1 MLRHACGF
9 KLFCPLAAPATGP
22 GGLSARETAKKAG
35 LPQTTVW
42 NWTVGISLPDRV
54 EDFEPLTHLLGCQL
68 GDFRRYL
75 EGGHGDA
82 AITGAAGGA
91 AENTVR
97 A

>member
-1 MLRHACGF
+1 
-9 KLFCPLAAPATGP
+9 
-22 GGLSARETAKKAG
+22 LSARETAKKAG